1 MNRIHV
7 RQDDKAG
14 RWRGL
19 ATMGACCLFVWLT
32 GCATIDPEPAESAL
46 SRSGWATAASPSN
59 APVTWVHQTF
69 PGKRSSSY
77 RYERKDG
84 RDTLHVNA
92 ASSASM
98 LRQTVR
104 VEPNQLGQLR
114 FSWMVPSLIEAAD
127 LSQRDGDDSPVRVVL
142 AFEGDRTR
150 FSAKDAALS
159 ELSEL
164 LTGEPLPFAT
174 LMYVWSNHRPAG
186 TVVVNPRTG
195 RIRKL
200 VMESG
205 PGRLSQWLDYERDVR
220 ADFVKVFGE
229 APGALL
235 AIGIMTDTDNTQ
247 SQAQAWYG
255 PVRHVLMTEGK
266 PLSAKLD

>member
-1 MNRIHV
+1 MRK
-7 RQDDKAG
+7 RYAG
-14 RWRGL
+14 CWRLLVVVGL
-19 ATMGACCLFVWLT
+19 NCLTLWLA
-32 GCATIDPEPAESAL
+32 GCATTGLEPVDSEISHTD
-46 SRSGWATAASPSN
+46 WATTAVPSDGRIM
-59 APVTWVHQTF
+59 WVHQTF
-69 PGKRSSSY
+69 PGKRASRY

-84 RDTLHVNA
+84 RHALQAQA

-104 VEPNQLGQLR
+104 VEPHQLGQLR
-114 FSWMVPSLIEAAD
+114 FSWMVPSLIDAAD

-142 AFEGDRTR
+142 AFDGDRTR
-150 FSAKDAALS
+150 FSTKDAALS

-164 LTGEPLPFAT
+164 LTGEPLPYAT
-174 LMYVWSNHRPAG
+174 LMYVWSNQQASG
-186 TVVVNPRTG
+186 TVVLSPRTS

-205 PGRLSQWLDYERDVR
+205 PGRLRQWLDYERDVR
-220 ADFVKVFGE
+220 ADFVKAYGE
-229 APGALL
+229 APDALL

-255 PVRHVLMTEGK
+255 PVRHVLVTEGK
-266 PLSAKLD
+266 PRTAHAD

>member
-1 MNRIHV
+1 MT
-7 RQDDKAG
+7 
-14 RWRGL
+14 GL
-19 ATMGACCLFVWLT
+19 
-32 GCATIDPEPAESAL
+32 EPAESEV
-46 SRSGWATAASPSN
+46 SHTNWATTAVPAQSRIM
-59 APVTWVHQTF
+59 WVHQTF
-69 PGKRSSSY
+69 PGKRASRY

-84 RDTLHVNA
+84 RDTMMVQA

-104 VEPNQLGQLR
+104 VEPHQLGQLR
-114 FSWMVPSLIEAAD
+114 FSWMVPALIDAAD

-142 AFEGDRTR
+142 AFDGDRSR
-150 FSAKDAALS
+150 LSAKDATLS

-164 LTGEPLPFAT
+164 STGEPMPYAT
-174 LMYVWSNHRPAG
+174 LMYVWSNHKVAG
-186 TVVVNPRTG
+186 TVVLNPRTS

-205 PGRLSQWLDYERDVR
+205 PGRLRQWLDYDRDVR
-220 ADFVKVFGE
+220 ADYVKAFGE

-266 PLSAKLD
+266 PLTAQAD

>member
-1 MNRIHV
+1 MRERDAGH
-7 RQDDKAG
+7 RQ
-14 RWRGL
+14 WL
-19 ATMGACCLFVWLT
+19 ASVASCCLALWLT
-32 GCATIDPEPAESAL
+32 GCATTDSELTESEV
-46 SRSGWATAASPSN
+46 SQTEWAGKIAPSDGRI
-59 APVTWVHQTF
+59 TWVHQTF
-69 PGKRSSSY
+69 PGKRASRY

-84 RDTLHVNA
+84 RHTLKVQA

-98 LRQTVR
+98 LRQSVR
-104 VEPNQLGQLR
+104 VEPHQLGQLR
-114 FSWMVPSLIEAAD
+114 FSWMVPALIDAAD
-127 LSQRDGDDSPVRVVL
+127 LSQQAGDDSPVRVVL
-142 AFEGDRTR
+142 AFDGNRAR
-150 FSAKDAALS
+150 FSSKDAALS

-164 LTGEPLPFAT
+164 LTGEPMPYAT
-174 LMYVWSNHRPAG
+174 LMYVWSNHKAAG

-205 PGRLSQWLDYERDVR
+205 PGRLRQWLDYERDVR
-220 ADFVKVFGE
+220 ADFVNAFGE

-255 PVRHVLMTEGK
+255 PVRHVALTEGS
-266 PLSAKLD
+266 PRSAKTD

>member
-1 MNRIHV
+1 MRE
-7 RQDDKAG
+7 RDAG
-14 RWRGL
+14 RWRWL
-19 ATMGACCLFVWLT
+19 ATVGSCCLTLWLT
-32 GCATIDPEPAESAL
+32 GCATTGPDSAESEV
-46 SRSGWATAASPSN
+46 SHTDWATTAVPSDGRIM
-59 APVTWVHQTF
+59 WVHQTF
-69 PGKRSSSY
+69 PGKRASRY

-84 RDTLHVNA
+84 RHTLQVQA

-104 VEPNQLGQLR
+104 VEPHQLGQLR
-114 FSWMVPSLIEAAD
+114 FSWMVPSLIDAAD
-127 LSQRDGDDSPVRVVL
+127 LSQQGGDDSPVRVVL
-142 AFEGDRTR
+142 AFDGDRAR

-164 LTGEPLPFAT
+164 LTGEPMPFAT
-174 LMYVWSNHRPAG
+174 LMYVWSNHKAAG
-186 TVVVNPRTG
+186 TVVVNPRTS

-205 PGRLSQWLDYERDVR
+205 PGRLRQWLDYERDVR
-220 ADFVKVFGE
+220 ADFVKAFGE

-255 PVRHVLMTEGK
+255 PVRHVLMAEGK
-266 PLSAKLD
+266 PLTAKVD

>member
-1 MNRIHV
+1 MREG
-7 RQDDKAG
+7 DAG
-14 RWRGL
+14 RRRWLRMVAG
-19 ATMGACCLFVWLT
+19 CCLALWLT
-32 GCATIDPEPAESAL
+32 GCATTGHEPAESEL
-46 SRSGWATAASPSN
+46 SSNAWATSAASADNRVS
-59 APVTWVHQTF
+59 WLHQTF
-69 PGKRSSSY
+69 PGKRASRY

-84 RDTLHVNA
+84 RATMMALAD
-92 ASSASM
+92 SSASM
-98 LRQTVR
+98 LRQKVR
-104 VEPNQLGQLR
+104 VEPHQLGQLQ
-114 FSWMVPSLIEAAD
+114 FSWMVPSLIDAAD

-142 AFEGDRTR
+142 AFDGDRAR

-174 LMYVWSNHRPAG
+174 LMYVWSNHKAAG
-186 TVVVNPRTG
+186 TVVINARTS

-205 PGRLSQWLDYERDVR
+205 PDRLRQWLDYERDVR
-220 ADFVKVFGE
+220 ADFVHAFGE

-235 AIGIMTDTDNTQ
+235 AIGIMTDSDNTR

-255 PVRHVLMTEGK
+255 PVHHVLMTEGK
-266 PLSAKLD
+266 PLSAQAD

>member
-1 MNRIHV
+1 MREC
-7 RQDDKAG
+7 DAG
-14 RWRGL
+14 RWRWWATAGSCSL
-19 ATMGACCLFVWLT
+19 ALSLT
-32 GCATIDPEPAESAL
+32 GCAISGIEPAESEL
-46 SRSGWATAASPSN
+46 SHTDWATTAVPADSR
-59 APVTWVHQTF
+59 VMWVHQTY
-69 PGKRSSSY
+69 PGKRASRY
-77 RYERKDG
+77 KYERRDG
-84 RDTLHVNA
+84 RHTLQVQA

-104 VEPNQLGQLR
+104 VEPHQLGQLR
-114 FSWMVPSLIEAAD
+114 FSWMVPALIDAAD

-142 AFEGDRTR
+142 AFDGDRAG
-150 FSAKDAALS
+150 FSAKDSALS

-174 LMYVWSNHRPAG
+174 LMYVWSNHKAAG
-186 TVVVNPRTG
+186 TVVVNPRTS
-195 RIRKL
+195 RVRKL

-205 PGRLSQWLDYERDVR
+205 PGRLRQWLDYERDVR
-220 ADFVKVFGE
+220 ADFVKAFGE

-255 PVRHVLMTEGK
+255 PVRHVLMTQGK
-266 PLSAKLD
+266 RLSAQTD